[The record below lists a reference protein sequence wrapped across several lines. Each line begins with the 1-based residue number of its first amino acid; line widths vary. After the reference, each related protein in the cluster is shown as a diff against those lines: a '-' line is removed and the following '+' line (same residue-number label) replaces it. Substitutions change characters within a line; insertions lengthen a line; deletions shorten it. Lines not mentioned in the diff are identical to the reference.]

1 MRRITRF
8 LFNRPAIKDK
18 KVDDLF
24 VRVDRKKLSYE
35 YKRYAS
41 LDDSW
46 SNNDK
51 NNMLDDFILFYNEAL
66 LFKAKCQSIANIP
79 NGRFLDTL
87 APGKFQ
93 IKCFVENRNYYG
105 RIHGIINAYD
115 LDGQLIN
122 ENSIETVKGK
132 NGAPIDFTRWLI
144 HDTQKQKPNSP
155 NILTRVAWS
164 AGCLIMAPGDLEAF
178 NEILDAYK
186 VIPGELLNAEIV
198 EE

>member
-1 MRRITRF
+1 MCRITRF

-35 YKRYAS
+35 YKRYMS

-105 RIHGIINAYD
+105 RIHGIVNAYD

-132 NGAPIDFTRWLI
+132 NGAPVDFTRWLI
-144 HDTQKQKPNSP
+144 HDMQKQKPNPP

-164 AGCLIMAPGDLEAF
+164 AGCLIMSPSDLEAF

-186 VIPGELLNAEIV
+186 VISGELLNAEIA